1 MKSHLRLVH
10 SAERP
15 PLFDP
20 FLEAQRRARWQ
31 RLAWF
36 VAIVALG
43 IGISLALSGCGRIET
58 VPFRLES
65 HGIDVAQLEHGADF
79 WRAAGE
85 NWQIVDHGDWLAEL
99 GALPDGYAGRT
110 LGGVLTFVDASPL
123 AVLVAHELGHAMGLR
138 HVEGEGCAVMAPVP
152 CDVTELQ
159 PADLAELARVRN

>member
-1 MKSHLRLVH
+1 
-10 SAERP
+10 
-15 PLFDP
+15 
-20 FLEAQRRARWQ
+20 
-31 RLAWF
+31 
-36 VAIVALG
+36 
-43 IGISLALSGCGRIET
+43 
-58 VPFRLES
+58 VPYRLES
-65 HGIDVAQLEHGADF
+65 HGIDRAQLELGAGY

-85 NWQIVDHGDWLAEL
+85 DWQIVDRGDWIAEL

-138 HVEGEGCAVMAPVP
+138 HVEGCAVMAPTP